1 MVRRDIVLS
10 RVDKLKEYIS
20 FLENIKNYTRE
31 EYVRDPLVYGSS
43 ERFLHLAIEC
53 VLDIG
58 NHIISDMRYR
68 KPDSNRDIF
77 QVLFENGIFD
87 ETLEDNLCNMASFR
101 NILVHDYLKLNRAM
115 IYDIIQMNLC
125 DIKQFINIVVEYL
138 WL

>member
-1 MVRRDIVLS
+1 MVKRDIVLS
-10 RVDKLKEYIS
+10 RVDKLKEYIN
-20 FLENIKNYTRE
+20 FLENIKDYSKEDYERN
-31 EYVRDPLVYGSS
+31 PLVYGSS

-77 QVLFENGIFD
+77 QVLFENSILD
-87 ETLEDNLCNMASFR
+87 ETMKDNLCNMASFR

-115 IYDIIQMNLC
+115 IYDIIQTNLC
-125 DIKQFINIVVEYL
+125 DLKKFINIIVEYL
-138 WL
+138 